1 MDSGAVHHDESRVSN
16 FWFAPAQNPFWTEC
30 GSFRIC
36 RYAGRTELPDNLAA
50 LFRPV
55 ACMVP
60 DYTMIAE
67 IFLYSYGFEDAK
79 ELSGK
84 VTTVFKLS
92 SEQLSSQD
100 HYDFGMRAVKTVIV
114 AAGNLKRT
122 QGDVMSEDQI
132 VLSAMTDVNEPKF
145 LQADLLLFKG
155 IVSDLFPTTEKKEV
169 DYSSFKE
176 AISKSC
182 EKVNMQPVE
191 GFVTKVIQLYET
203 TVVRHGLMLV
213 GPAGSGK
220 TKDYEILASAIT
232 DMSIA
237 GVNDSSGNPF
247 TKVC

>member
-1 MDSGAVHHDESRVSN
+1 MSN